1 MEGGDNQAIS
11 NSGVVEILSY
21 LYQEMKARDW
31 TDKWIDRRLTQLMKI
46 VSMVTEGLE
55 IDLFR
60 ERSSN

>member
-31 TDKWIDRRLTQLMKI
+31 TDKWIDEETNSANENCFHGDGRVRNRFI
-46 VSMVTEGLE
+46 
-55 IDLFR
+55 
-60 ERSSN
+60 